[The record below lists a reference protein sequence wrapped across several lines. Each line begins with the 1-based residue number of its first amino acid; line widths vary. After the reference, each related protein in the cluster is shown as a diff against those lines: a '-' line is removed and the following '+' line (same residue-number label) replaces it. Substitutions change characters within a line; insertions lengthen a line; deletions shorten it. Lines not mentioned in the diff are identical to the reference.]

1 MMEVKAP
8 FITIEENS
16 ARNYRVIGKHVYG
29 SAMECNPDKL
39 MDEAFL
45 TNLVIEAAKVGN
57 MTLLDV
63 KSWKL
68 NPGVTVIGVIVES
81 HISIHTWPEYG
92 FATIDVYACGEAS
105 QPEKAFDYIV
115 DKLEA
120 KYVVKGYADRSL
132 V

>member
-1 MMEVKAP
+1 METNIPAN
-8 FITIEENS
+8 TIKEES
-16 ARNYRVIGKHVYG
+16 HKSFRVIGKHVYG
-29 SAMECNPDKL
+29 SAIDCNVQKL
-39 MDEAFL
+39 SDDAFL

-63 KSWKL
+63 KAWKL

-81 HISIHTWPEYG
+81 HISIHTWPEYS
-92 FATIDVYACGEAS
+92 FATIDVYSCGENS
-105 QPEKAFDYIV
+105 YPEKAFDYIAE
-115 DKLEA
+115 KLEA

>member
-1 MMEVKAP
+1 MEIKYPAV
-8 FITIEENS
+8 TIKED
-16 ARNYRVIGKHVYG
+16 AAKGYRVIGKHVYG
-29 SAMECNPDKL
+29 SAMECDPLKL
-39 MDEAFL
+39 TDEEFL
-45 TNLVIEAAKVGN
+45 TNLVVEAAKVGN

-63 KSWKL
+63 KAWKL

-92 FATIDVYACGEAS
+92 FATVDVYACGETS

-115 DKLEA
+115 ERLGA

>member
-1 MMEVKAP
+1 MMEIKVPAN
-8 FITIEENS
+8 TINNEGNKG
-16 ARNYRVIGKHVYG
+16 YRVVGKHVYG
-29 SAMECNPDKL
+29 SAMECNPEKL

-45 TNLVIEAAKVGN
+45 TSLVLEAARIGN

-68 NPGVTVIGVIVES
+68 TPGVTVIGVIVES
-81 HISIHTWPEYG
+81 HITIHTWPEYG

-115 DKLEA
+115 EKLEA
-120 KYVVKGYADRSL
+120 RYVVKGYADRSL